1 MLVVRIQDRIFAS
14 VTLALRLIFVPMA
27 VEIRIPAWASEFDF
41 WGDAP
46 HSTYDFKQTEHLLS
60 TNKPLSVNSF
70 QPQLPTV
77 AAIFST
83 YEQNRIS
90 VLQEFENRSVNLT
103 KIGKLWGN
111 GELNRDSDTL
121 FHAKHPILINHP
133 FNLCFENSISPGYIT
148 EKILH
153 ARMAG
158 CVALT
163 YSHSTFRLDYN
174 PKGIINFEDFLDV
187 DSYFHAYSRILS
199 DSELL
204 LNMRS
209 SPVFTSLPQP
219 ELLVKRV
226 QLLLSSMLR
235 SVQ

>member
-1 MLVVRIQDRIFAS
+1 M
-14 VTLALRLIFVPMA
+14 
-27 VEIRIPAWASEFDF
+27 
-41 WGDAP
+41 
-46 HSTYDFKQTEHLLS
+46 
-60 TNKPLSVNSF
+60 
-70 QPQLPTV
+70 
-77 AAIFST
+77 
-83 YEQNRIS
+83 
-90 VLQEFENRSVNLT
+90 
-103 KIGKLWGN
+103 GKWWF
-111 GELNRDSDTL
+111 NRDSDTL
-121 FHAKHPILINHP
+121 FPAKHPILINHP
-133 FNLCFENSISPGYIT
+133 FNLCFENSISLAISLKGYI
-148 EKILH
+148 
-153 ARMAG
+153 RMAG

-226 QLLLSSMLR
+226 QLLLSSVLR